1 MPDPSP
7 IQDNPLG
14 QFSLSGRVF
23 VITGASSGIGR
34 EITRFLAG
42 AGAAV
47 VGTARRQDKLDNV
60 IEQITESGGRAKSV
74 CADLADRPG
83 IGDVAAQCKDAFGR
97 VDGVVNAAGIN
108 LRQSA
113 DEITIEGWDATLNLN
128 LCVPFFFS
136 REFIPGMVEN
146 RFGRIINIAS
156 LQSFRAF
163 ADSMAYGASKGGI
176 CQLTRAMAQAWS
188 PQGITC
194 NAIAPGFFPT
204 ELTAPVFDDP
214 EMEQW
219 RASQTMLGRNGKL
232 SDLSGITVFFASAAS
247 AYITGQTLHIDGGF
261 SAR

>member
-1 MPDPSP
+1 MPGPSP

-34 EITRFLAG
+34 EMTRVLAG

-47 VGTARRQDKLDNV
+47 VGIARRQDKLDHI
-60 IEQITESGGRAKSV
+60 IEEITESGGQARSV

-113 DEITIEGWDATLNLN
+113 DEVTIEGWDATLNLN

-163 ADSMAYGASKGGI
+163 ADSMVYGASKGGI